1 MPTFL
6 PHRCLPWLIASASL
20 VLPASAATMIEI
32 SDLNGTLPPP
42 NDRSFEVGTSK
53 QQAEVM
59 GWSQS
64 IAYGDVRI
72 SAFLGDSRVGS
83 TVTAYLTSAIGPGAG
98 LPIATSTVSIAQTT
112 GLPASTELFSG
123 LTLEPGSYFLTL
135 YNFDLSTATDPA
147 WYRGASVA
155 FGPGITANGEFYAN
169 NHGDG
174 TVDPVNPWRSTFKTS
189 PLYDS
194 AFIVTGTVV
203 PEPSAMAFLGLGL
216 LGLLT
221 SLWRRDSR

>member
-1 MPTFL
+1 MHSSTTTRL
-6 PHRCLPWLIASASL
+6 LWTLAAASL
-20 VLPASAATMIEI
+20 VLPATAGTMIEI
-32 SDLNGTLPPP
+32 SDLGGTLPLLD
-42 NDRSFEVGTSK
+42 DRSFPVGTSK
-53 QQAEVM
+53 QEAEVM

-64 IAYGDVRI
+64 IAYTDVRI
-72 SAFLGDSRVGS
+72 SAFVGDTRTGS
-83 TVTAYLTSAIGPGAG
+83 SVTAYLTSAIGPGAG
-98 LPIATSTVSIAQTT
+98 SPIATSTVSITQTT

-135 YNFDLSTATDPA
+135 YNFDLSSSAEPS
-147 WYRGASVA
+147 WYRGASVS
-155 FGPGITANGEFYAN
+155 FGPGITPNGEFYAN

-203 PEPSAMAFLGLGL
+203 PEPSTVALVGLGL
-216 LGLLT
+216 LGMLA
-221 SLWRRDSR
+221 SLRRWDGQ

>member
-1 MPTFL
+1 MNSSITT
-6 PHRCLPWLIASASL
+6 RLPWVLATASL
-20 VLPASAATMIEI
+20 VLPATAATMIEI
-32 SDLNGTLPPP
+32 SDLDGTLPPP
-42 NDRSFEVGTSK
+42 NDRSFSVGTSK

-72 SAFLGDSRVGS
+72 AAFLGDVRAGS

-98 LPIATSTVSIAQTT
+98 SPIATSTVSIAQTT

-135 YNFDLSTATDPA
+135 YNFDLSSATDPV
-147 WYRGASVA
+147 WYRGAAVS
-155 FGPGITANGEFYAN
+155 FGPGITPNGEFYAN

-189 PLYDS
+189 SLYDS

-203 PEPSAMAFLGLGL
+203 PEPSTVALVGLGL
-216 LGLLT
+216 LGMLA
-221 SLWRRDSR
+221 SLRRWDGH